1 MKWSRIWF
9 KINMKLWRLGNVQKK
24 ISRLPVIDRLV
35 GPILYNEENVYATYI
50 PVGEAIDDLPESI
63 LPYQIIGDFVD
74 RASKRFVLNHC
85 PCRTG
90 NKCGNYPRDIGCIFL
105 GDAAGD
111 IDPELGRPVSAREA
125 MEHVTTA
132 RGEELM
138 PSIVHSSFDAS
149 LFSIDYRKMLAVC
162 FCCNCCCAF
171 RSDMKKGPVAYRD
184 RIIRLPGLVM
194 TTGGDCAACG
204 TCAEACFLGAIE
216 LGEEGPVF
224 ADFCKGCGR
233 CADACPRGNIHIRLD
248 PAVDTESIILE
259 RIGARTDIRG
269 SGRPDAGTTR

>member
-9 KINMKLWRLGNVQKK
+9 KINMMLWRLGNIQKK
-24 ISRLPVIDRLV
+24 VSRLPVIDRLV
-35 GPILYNEENVYATYI
+35 GPILYKEENVYGTYI
-50 PVGEAIDDLPESI
+50 PVGEAVDEIPGSV
-63 LPYQIIGDFVD
+63 LPYQIIGDFVNQ
-74 RASKRFVLNHC
+74 ASRRFVLENC

-90 NKCGNYPRDIGCIFL
+90 NKCSDYPREIGCIFL

-111 IDPELGRPVSAREA
+111 IDPELGRPVTVEEA
-125 MEHVTTA
+125 MEHVMRA
-132 RGEELM
+132 RGQGLL
-138 PSIVHSSFDAS
+138 PSIIHSSFDAS
-149 LFSIDYRKMLAVC
+149 LLSIDYRKMLAIC

-204 TCAEACFLGAIE
+204 TCVEACFLGAIE
-216 LGEEGPVF
+216 LGKDGPVF
-224 ADFCKGCGR
+224 AEFCKGCGR

-248 PAVDTESIILE
+248 PAIDTESIILE
-259 RIGARTDIRG
+259 RIGARTDIT
-269 SGRPDAGTTR
+269 GTGPTD